1 MSIDCSLLSYMDKLK
16 ATSKKMTLRL
26 KKYVSTNTMAICT
39 MFEAQLVYSVLGF
52 TLYGT
57 VLIIQLFNYHYFDS
71 YRMAVMIFMHV
82 IAVIIF
88 LFTAIII
95 FSIRGNLCSEWKEN
109 PKAGSSGYASKQTQ
123 TSNVKI
129 KRGSHQSW
137 LFDSDNGEG
146 EIIDVEQLMTDIKP
160 QTEEAGTDVLGLFD
174 PDNREEEIINMEQT
188 LKDVK
193 SQDKEPKNTE
203 VNASLTNV
211 TQDVIPNE
219 KQTPS
224 VYSDEQGVK
233 DVKEQTSSAKSKVT
247 FEDVKASSSG
257 RSGVVFADEQL
268 THERGVQREAS
279 PSDSEQTPPQGNN
292 QTSNSSK
299 CNIM

>member
-160 QTEEAGTDVLGLFD
+160 QTEEAATFHFGDEV
-174 PDNREEEIINMEQT
+174 RECADLSGIEAINME
-188 LKDVK
+188 L
-193 SQDKEPKNTE
+193 
-203 VNASLTNV
+203 A
-211 TQDVIPNE
+211 
-219 KQTPS
+219 
-224 VYSDEQGVK
+224 
-233 DVKEQTSSAKSKVT
+233 
-247 FEDVKASSSG
+247 
-257 RSGVVFADEQL
+257 
-268 THERGVQREAS
+268 
-279 PSDSEQTPPQGNN
+279 
-292 QTSNSSK
+292 NS
-299 CNIM
+299 